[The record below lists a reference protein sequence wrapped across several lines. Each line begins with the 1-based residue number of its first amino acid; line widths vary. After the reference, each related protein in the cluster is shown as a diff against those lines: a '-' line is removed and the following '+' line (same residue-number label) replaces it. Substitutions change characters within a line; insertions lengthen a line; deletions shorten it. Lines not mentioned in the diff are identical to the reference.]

1 MDSLCIIA
9 VVERGKADKIVEHAK
24 KVGARGATVFYG
36 RGTGESEVK
45 RFLNIHIESSKEIII
60 VLSDDEKYKTIFDA
74 MIDAG
79 KLNEPGRGIIFTIPI
94 LNVAGIN
101 SNKENLSQ

>member
-9 VVERGKADKIVEHAK
+9 VVERGKADKIVDEAK
-24 KVGARGATVFYG
+24 KVGAKGATIFYG

-45 RFLNIHIESSKEIII
+45 RFLNIHIESSKEIIL
-60 VLSDDEKYKTIFDA
+60 VLSDNEKYKTIFDA

-79 KLNEPGRGIIFTIPI
+79 KLNEPGKGIIFTMPI
-94 LNVAGIN
+94 LDIAGIN
-101 SNKENLSQ
+101 NNIKNVSQ

>member
-24 KVGARGATVFYG
+24 TVGAKGATVFYG

-45 RFLNIHIESSKEIII
+45 RFLNIHIESSKEIIL
-60 VLSDDEKYKTIFDA
+60 VLSDNDKYKAIFDA
-74 MIDAG
+74 MIEAG
-79 KLNEPGRGIIFTIPI
+79 KLTEPGKGIIFTMPI
-94 LNVAGIN
+94 LNIAGIN
-101 SNKENLSQ
+101 NNVKNVSQ

>member
-9 VVERGKADKIVEHAK
+9 VVERGKADKIVEEAK
-24 KVGARGATVFYG
+24 KVGARGATIFYG

-45 RFLNIHIESSKEIII
+45 RFLNIHIESSKEIIL

-79 KLNEPGRGIIFTIPI
+79 KLNEPGRGIIFTMPI
-94 LNVAGIN
+94 LNIAGIN
-101 SNKENLSQ
+101 NNIK